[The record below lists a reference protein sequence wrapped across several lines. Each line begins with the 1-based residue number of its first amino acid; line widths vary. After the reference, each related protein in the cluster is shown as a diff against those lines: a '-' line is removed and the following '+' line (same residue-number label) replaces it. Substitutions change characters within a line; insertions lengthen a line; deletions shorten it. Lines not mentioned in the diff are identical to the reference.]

1 MQNRYVADIGD
12 FGKYGLLNFISKETN
27 LKLGM
32 NWYLFEP
39 NDKEK
44 KKQSVDGKFI
54 DYLFFGTKHYKGK
67 ITKKYA
73 QKIINTDEVLYK
85 KLQRIIIDWLDTKGN
100 RTVIRIED
108 NEILPKRTIYFKDL
122 LNNTNRT
129 IWLANSI
136 KKLYEC
142 KIIFF
147 DPDNGIDF
155 NGEDKSPKHIYLDEI
170 EAYYKNG
177 KSLVIY
183 QHANR
188 NNIFNE
194 VIDIKT
200 KELINALN
208 IKKTQINCLRY
219 KRGTARAYFIIMQ
232 QEHYDSITK
241 ATNAFLE
248 KWKEHFYMIEYRI

>member
-12 FGKYGLLNFISKETN
+12 FGKYGLLNFISSKTK
-27 LKLGM
+27 LKLGV
-32 NWYLFEP
+32 NWYLSEP
-39 NDKEK
+39 TDKEK
-44 KKQSVDGKFI
+44 QKQSGDGKFI
-54 DYLFFGTKHYKGK
+54 DYLLFGTKHDKGK
-67 ITKKYA
+67 TTKKYVH
-73 QKIINTDEVLYK
+73 KIIDTDEKLYK
-85 KLQRIIIDWLDTKGN
+85 NLQRIIIDWLDKKGN

-108 NEILPKRTIYFKDL
+108 NEILPKRTIYFKEL

-129 IWLANSI
+129 NWLGNSI
-136 KKLYEC
+136 KNLSEC
-142 KIIFF
+142 KIVFF
-147 DPDNGIDF
+147 DPDNGIDSKV
-155 NGEDKSPKHIYLDEI
+155 EDKSQKHIYLDEI

-177 KSLVIY
+177 QSLVIY

-188 NNIFNE
+188 NNKFNG
-194 VIDIKT
+194 VINK
-200 KELINALN
+200 KNAELINALN

-248 KWKEHFYMIEYRI
+248 TKWGEHFYKI